1 MKKNYSG
8 VMAMKEFILQGNS
21 ISNLEA
27 LLLFGVQNLQNE
39 MRLMKRDGYYIKSQK
54 VPMAKILRR
63 LNTFTVCKAPSILPT
78 IDVLSIEYWV
88 NK

>member
-63 LNTFTVCKAPSILPT
+63 LNPILYVVKRSLWCFRGDQNWK
-78 IDVLSIEYWV
+78 IQ
-88 NK
+88 

>member
-63 LNTFTVCKAPSILPT
+63 LNTFTVCKAPSNLPT
-78 IDVLSIEYWV
+78 IDVLSIEYWG

>member
-63 LNTFTVCKAPSILPT
+63 LNK
-78 IDVLSIEYWV
+78 
-88 NK
+88 